1 MDMNRRTFLKAGAA
15 TALGLA
21 LSSALPVKTEAYA
34 EEAASSL
41 PEDFA
46 SMVAESTVVTDAITS
61 FDEEHEYDVVVVG
74 AGTTGVPAAISAYQS
89 GASVAVLQKQA
100 MIIAQG
106 NLCAKVVKEKSTE
119 IGMRQYI
126 HYNHKLYDYR
136 NNTKLWERYVDRS
149 EEAVNWFIDQL
160 NQAGFDDYKESDS
173 KDHVFEDGN
182 CYIEGTLFPS
192 QMIAPM
198 QALGKAYEDKI
209 DFYYE
214 TPAVQLVKEGGR
226 IVGVIGKNKAGEYV
240 KFTATKGVILTT
252 GDYQNNVAM
261 KRRYNPDTLNFETK
275 QSMKTGDGHLMA
287 MAAGAQICPGVHSK
301 MVHGASMLREEPLL
315 AVNGDGIRFMEED
328 IEYTRS

>member
-1 MDMNRRTFLKAGAA
+1 MEMNRRTFLKAGAA

-61 FDEEHEYDVVVVG
+61 FAEEHEYDVVVVG

-126 HYNHKLYDYR
+126 HFNHKLYDYR
-136 NNTKLWERYVDRS
+136 NNPKLWERYVDRS
-149 EEAVNWFIDQL
+149 EEAVNWFVSELDQI
-160 NQAGFDDYKESDS
+160 GFEDYKESDS
-173 KDHVFEDGN
+173 KDHVYEDGN

-198 QALGKAYEDKI
+198 QAIGAAYADKI

-214 TPAVQLVKEGGR
+214 TPAVQLVKEGGK

-240 KFTATKGVILTT
+240 KFTAKKGVILTT

-261 KRRYNPDTLNFETK
+261 KRRYNPDTLNFATK

-301 MVHGASMLREEPLL
+301 HA
-315 AVNGDGIRFMEED
+315 A
-328 IEYTRS
+328 